1 MSPAVR
7 FNEAFR
13 PVHECRKRYVVL
25 KGGAGSGKSVDT
37 AQFYI
42 LRLMSQPGRNLMC
55 MRKSETSNRN
65 STFAV
70 LEGAIRRMG
79 VSKYWEITRSPMQMK
94 CKNGASIIFHGMND
108 ARQREKIKSVT
119 FSKGNLT
126 DIWLEEATEFSQ
138 EDVEILDDRLRGE
151 LPENLFYQIRLT
163 FNPVSSSHWIKK
175 VFFDR
180 KDSDVF
186 THSTTYLDNAFCDK
200 AYYRRMQRRKKL
212 DPQGCF
218 RRMGRDQ
225 SECVG

>member
-163 FNPVSSSHWIKK
+163 FNPVSSSHWIKRYSLTEK
-175 VFFDR
+175 TAMFLR
-180 KDSDVF
+180 TARHTWT
-186 THSTTYLDNAFCDK
+186 THSATKHTIAGCSEERSWI
-200 AYYRRMQRRKKL
+200 RRDMPCML
-212 DPQGCF
+212 
-218 RRMGRDQ
+218 
-225 SECVG
+225 

>member
-94 CKNGASIIFHGMND
+94 CKNGASIIFYGMND

-151 LPENLFYQIRLT
+151 LPENLFYQIKLT
-163 FNPVSSSHWIKK
+163 FNPVSSSHWIK
-175 VFFDR
+175 
-180 KDSDVF
+180 
-186 THSTTYLDNAFCDK
+186 
-200 AYYRRMQRRKKL
+200 
-212 DPQGCF
+212 
-218 RRMGRDQ
+218 
-225 SECVG
+225 

>member
-94 CKNGASIIFHGMND
+94 CKNGASIIFYGMND

-151 LPENLFYQIRLT
+151 LPENLFYQIKLT

-200 AYYRRMQRRKKL
+200 AYHRRMQRRKKL
-212 DPQGCF
+212 DPQGYA
-218 RRMGRDQ
+218 
-225 SECVG
+225 VYA